1 MDGLDEPGGPV
12 DVPHPGVLEGELEE
26 DLPAA
31 GAYLD
36 VNGIGQVE
44 PPFSLHHVGEQGG
57 DVAVLP
63 VQREL
68 QLVLIGLEVF
78 CAHRAIMPGL
88 SRWRRQAAG
97 ASRPCP
103 HLALRTAH
111 PRQAAPSAVAP
122 VQAGQVPAASML
134 VTGPQGGESPDV
146 GR

>member
-57 DVAVLP
+57 DIAVLP

-78 CAHRAIMPGL
+78 CAHRAIMPARSL
-88 SRWRRQAAG
+88 WRRQAAG

-103 HLALRTAH
+103 R
-111 PRQAAPSAVAP
+111 VAP
-122 VQAGQVPAASML
+122 GLAAASDGASVMVLIQAGQVPAASML
-134 VTGPQGGESPDV
+134 VTGPQGSESPDV